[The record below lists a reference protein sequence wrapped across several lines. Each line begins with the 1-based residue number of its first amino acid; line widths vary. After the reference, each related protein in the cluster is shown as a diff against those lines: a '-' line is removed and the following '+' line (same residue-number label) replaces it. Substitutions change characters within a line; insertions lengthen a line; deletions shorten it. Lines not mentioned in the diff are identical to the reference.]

1 MFSSLTRNFCLVS
14 AVILGSTNPT
24 LVDASL
30 RGNDGIYQQEELA
43 SRVLEANV
51 IGTYLIKDEGR
62 AERDLQAQRPDH
74 QTFSIELSDGTVY
87 EVVNAP
93 AGWERSLM
101 SGHDKVV
108 IPSGSVISSDKIDVK
123 GKNLSKMNERNNG
136 PFRRNLLG
144 DYVERTPEQ
153 ERNLAALRSSR
164 MLRTGTK
171 TVLAV
176 RIIVNDGAY
185 SWTDQTGL
193 SNDVF
198 GNGVDTVNLKSQ
210 YAACSYNQLIFEKA
224 PDRSMLTTVTP
235 NPGDTN
241 IVNGV
246 VDIKV
251 NLNKTGVNGTFQDGT
266 IKNAVTAE
274 LNRVFGVTSPTALA
288 NHVMYCLPSGAMSG
302 IAYANVNSWNSVYS
316 NQWCNYLSAQMHE
329 VS

>member
-43 SRVLEANV
+43 SRVLEATV
-51 IGTYLIKDEGR
+51 IGTFLIKDESR
-62 AERDLQAQRPDH
+62 AERDLQAQQSDH
-74 QTFSIELSDGTVY
+74 QTASLELSDGTVY

-108 IPSGSVISSDKIDVK
+108 IPSGSVISHDKIDVK

-224 PDRSMLTTVTP
+224 PDRSMLTTITP
-235 NPGDTN
+235 NAGDTN

-251 NLNKTGVNGTFQDGT
+251 NNNITAGDAT
-266 IKNAVTAE
+266 IRNAVTAE

-288 NHVMYCLPSGAMSG
+288 NYVMYCLPSGVMSG
-302 IAYANVNSWNSVYS
+302 IAYAYINSWNSVYS
-316 NQWCNYLSAQMHE
+316 NQWCNYVSAQMHE